1 MHAQILSLQYCKL
14 MLLFT
19 EFQSTAEFTSAYEY
33 PYDDNH
39 YAQYCYIDTFPDSGF
54 RGFLELSACS
64 THGLVLLLQ
73 LDFNRTAEL
82 KILVTFIYYAIF
94 IGSLLGLSSVGKV
107 GMGPAFS
114 RSLFE
119 YLRCE
124 ATGTMPGKVCKR
136 SFQMAEIEIPVN
148 IGLVLFGLY
157 PVVNLLYVLSILKRS
172 KSGYHDDTDASSVTF
187 NHNGSNNL

>member
-1 MHAQILSLQYCKL
+1 MHKHYHCNTANSCSYSQSFKALLSSHLL
-14 MLLFT
+14 M
-19 EFQSTAEFTSAYEY
+19 S
-33 PYDDNH
+33 
-39 YAQYCYIDTFPDSGF
+39 
-54 RGFLELSACS
+54 
-64 THGLVLLLQ
+64 
-73 LDFNRTAEL
+73 TAEL

-136 SFQMAEIEIPVN
+136 SFQMPEIEIPVN

-157 PVVNLLYVLSILKRS
+157 PVVNLLYVLNIKEIKKWVSRRYRCQQHQSLALRR
-172 KSGYHDDTDASSVTF
+172 D
-187 NHNGSNNL
+187 